1 MQVYTKSTYPSWW
14 DKFRAINV
22 GDDCVML
29 EGMTGEPTANH
40 RKCRLATRYRGNS
53 CYTNTCIFLL
63 SLGLPHPRPVWGFV
77 DGCQVDLW
85 LLLLLLHRSSSCC
98 CCGLLLLL
106 LAALADDD
114 VYRWR
119 RGNAS
124 VSHKIWYSGLFSQWP
139 TQSWF
144 GNYCTRQLQESSSSS
159 HHHHHHVSQELGC
172 PRSWEGE
179 TDPDSGLTED
189 VLHEGDELPWWWEG
203 VYLDLKHTQWICEP
217 RRWKGFYLSCKQQI
231 LDNNVSL
238 PMSPVVHLF
247 DTLKKRNFSKTLF
260 SSYWGNKLFCFMLIF
275 HQTQTYFLFFCQQPD
290 RRYEKTFS
298 AVKHR
303 YQFWFLHSALLSY
316 INKHRHP
323 VLDLFFLDFGRFECQ
338 INEINTIKPF
348 KQLPFATITLVDQLL
363 TI

>member
-1 MQVYTKSTYPSWW
+1 
-14 DKFRAINV
+14 
-22 GDDCVML
+22 ML
-29 EGMTGEPTANH
+29 VGMTGEPTANH

-63 SLGLPHPRPVWGFV
+63 SLGLPHAPHVLGFV

-124 VSHKIWYSGLFSQWP
+124 VSHKIWYSGLYSQRP
-139 TQSWF
+139 TQIGSETTAHASCR
-144 GNYCTRQLQESSSSS
+144 N
-159 HHHHHHVSQELGC
+159 HHHLLIIMC

-247 DTLKKRNFSKTLF
+247 DTLKKRNFSKT
-260 SSYWGNKLFCFMLIF
+260 
-275 HQTQTYFLFFCQQPD
+275 
-290 RRYEKTFS
+290 
-298 AVKHR
+298 
-303 YQFWFLHSALLSY
+303 
-316 INKHRHP
+316 
-323 VLDLFFLDFGRFECQ
+323 
-338 INEINTIKPF
+338 
-348 KQLPFATITLVDQLL
+348 
-363 TI
+363 